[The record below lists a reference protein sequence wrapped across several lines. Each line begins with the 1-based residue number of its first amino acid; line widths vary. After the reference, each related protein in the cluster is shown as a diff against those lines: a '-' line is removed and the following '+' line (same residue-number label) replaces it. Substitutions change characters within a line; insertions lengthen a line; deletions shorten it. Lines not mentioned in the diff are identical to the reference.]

1 MIQIRENVSSN
12 YCLLFNK
19 MNKSLIWKF
28 YHWYYYPGVF
38 NLHFFWEQEST
49 WCSFCLSFFI
59 YSLYLKVKNFSLY
72 GWCLNRDRFSNV
84 VHTKKGCFDDLY
96 PFDISSE
103 ALSEKIYYKNDHLE
117 NPWSDTWSALEEGLG
132 MRW

>member
-12 YCLLFNK
+12 YCVLFNE

-49 WCSFCLSFFI
+49 WCSFCLSFWIFSWVFPKSCLSFFQI
-59 YSLYLKVKNFSLY
+59 AWVSWENQLFHANIGGKMLFFWALRAVFVKLWVKHTQKMPFTSLKML
-72 GWCLNRDRFSNV
+72 RFFW
-84 VHTKKGCFDDLY
+84 KK
-96 PFDISSE
+96 
-103 ALSEKIYYKNDHLE
+103 LSR
-117 NPWSDTWSALEEGLG
+117 A
-132 MRW
+132 